1 MINKTDNNFWKNL
14 ENNLESKYQIFKKWQ
29 PIIAFCLFII
39 IFSLIIIIEVFQ
51 HNYHVYTDII
61 TLNDGTVYHARDIEK
76 KNNGF
81 LKFITSQNLKVQI
94 TRYSVKE
101 IKHVG
106 LEYDK

>member
-1 MINKTDNNFWKNL
+1 MINKNDNSFWKNL
-14 ENNLESKYQIFKKWQ
+14 ENNLEAGYKFFEDWK

-81 LKFITSQNLKVQI
+81 VKFITSENLKVQI